1 MNLSLR
7 TIAILVTAIV
17 MGLLAI
23 FAVNQYVNSNR
34 PAAVAPAQV
43 AQTPQGAGTPVVVA
57 ATKIERGIAIQPQNL
72 KVVNYP
78 STSVP
83 DGTFTTIDQLTGD
96 KAGQRVA
103 MRAMVAGEPLLKTQV
118 SLPGGHLNLSGI
130 ITPGMQAVTIRS
142 NELSGVAGF
151 VLPGDHVDVLMTRP
165 LPPIDGK
172 QPETV
177 TQILAQDVKVLGV
190 DQSTDENV
198 EKPIVSH
205 VVTVEVTSSQAQS
218 ITLGQAV
225 GTVSL
230 SLRHVT
236 DPMHVARRGTV
247 SSQFGYNATKGEA
260 DLVRVSRGSE
270 TIEFPLSPR
279 AQDGYV
285 SSTNPEARHSGAR
298 VVSAGSRPSSKS
310 TTWKPSKDGEGFTAT
325 TTEGDDQ

>member
-23 FAVNQYVNSNR
+23 FAVNQYVNSSR
-34 PAAVAPAQV
+34 TVPVAPQV
-43 AQTPQGAGTPVVVA
+43 AQAPPTAGTPVVVA

-78 STSVP
+78 SSSVP
-83 DGTFTTIDQLTGD
+83 DGTFTTIDQLTGE

-103 MRAMVAGEPLLKTQV
+103 MRSMVAGEPILKTQI
-118 SLPGGHLNLSGI
+118 SNPGGHLNLSGI

-151 VLPGDHVDVLMTRP
+151 VLPGDHVDVLMTRALP
-165 LPPIDGK
+165 LIEGK

-190 DQSTDENV
+190 DQSTDESAD
-198 EKPIVSH
+198 KPVISH

-218 ITLGQAV
+218 VTLAQVV

-230 SLRHVT
+230 SLRHMT
-236 DPMHVARRGTV
+236 DPMRVARRGTV
-247 SSQFGYNATKGEA
+247 TSQFGYIPTKGDA
-260 DLVRVSRGSE
+260 DVVRV
-270 TIEFPLSPR
+270 
-279 AQDGYV
+279 
-285 SSTNPEARHSGAR
+285 
-298 VVSAGSRPSSKS
+298 
-310 TTWKPSKDGEGFTAT
+310 
-325 TTEGDDQ
+325 